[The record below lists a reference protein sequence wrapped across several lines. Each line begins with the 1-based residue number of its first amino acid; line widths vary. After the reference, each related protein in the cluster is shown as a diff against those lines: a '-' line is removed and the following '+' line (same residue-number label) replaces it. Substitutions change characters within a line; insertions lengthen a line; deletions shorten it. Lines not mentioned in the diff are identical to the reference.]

1 MKPSPMTNEGTYAKG
16 LAGESQAV
24 LYLQKQ
30 GMQLV
35 HKRYH
40 ASGGE
45 IDAVMRDGDTLVFV
59 EVKLRYTGSS
69 GDGLMAV
76 TAQKQRRIIK
86 AALYYLAEHDHD
98 GSVRFD
104 VIEITSDG
112 IQHIKDAFQ
121 GKEF

>member
-1 MKPSPMTNEGTYAKG
+1 MTDKTYEKG

-24 LYLQKQ
+24 QYLQKQ
-30 GMQLV
+30 GMLLL
-35 HKRYH
+35 HKRYR
-40 ASGGE
+40 APGGE
-45 IDAVMRDGDTLVFV
+45 IDAMMTDGDTLVFV
-59 EVKLRYTGSS
+59 EVKLRQTGTS

-76 TAQKQRRIIK
+76 TTKKQRRIVK

-98 GSVRFD
+98 GPIRFD
-104 VIEITSDG
+104 VVEVTGEG